1 MPEVK
6 KVMID
11 DRNEALQV
19 SISVPR
25 MKKDTK

>member
-11 DRNEALQV
+11 DRNEALQA
-19 SISVPR
+19 SISAHR
-25 MKKDTK
+25 TKKDTN